1 MDLQKTFNLISSYLK
16 QDGVFIFSWDHPFMH
31 CIEAFE
37 NTLIFSGSYFEEE
50 PFTFKKNING
60 SANRSNSDFNKESG
74 FPLTLYN
81 RRLSDSINALA
92 KSGFAV
98 ERIVEETDLK
108 VSDNDYAFRSQFYSP
123 YKAQKFP
130 QSIVFKSRKL

>member
-1 MDLQKTFNLISSYLK
+1 MESRYKRNHFQASDIMIFDIKL
-16 QDGVFIFSWDHPFMH
+16 FI
-31 CIEAFE
+31 IA
-37 NTLIFSGSYFEEE
+37 
-50 PFTFKKNING
+50 TFKKNINVP
-60 SANRSNSDFNKESG
+60 ANRNNPDLNKENG